1 MWLIWFMLELMAIKG
16 PEYTGV
22 CWFRVM
28 MVSGR
33 QRVGELVA
41 ELVRAWEKIWEN
53 RNFKAHVGRMPR
65 RDPNSSKTLG
75 GSDGANNGSRFQLLH
90 DMESNRKAERGGIRM
105 MV

>member
-1 MWLIWFMLELMAIKG
+1 MWCEPVKVLTRSTEPVGSAAGFRKKMWLIWFMLELMAIKG

-53 RNFKAHVGRMPR
+53 RNFKAHVGWL
-65 RDPNSSKTLG
+65 T
-75 GSDGANNGSRFQLLH
+75 A
-90 DMESNRKAERGGIRM
+90 A
-105 MV
+105 